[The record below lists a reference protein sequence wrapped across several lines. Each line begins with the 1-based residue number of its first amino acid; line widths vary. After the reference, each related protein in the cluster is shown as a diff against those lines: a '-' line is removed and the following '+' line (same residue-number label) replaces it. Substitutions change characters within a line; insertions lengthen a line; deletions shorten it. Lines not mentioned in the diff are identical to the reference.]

1 MRRLVDGSTD
11 AQHPLLA
18 DDRHASSDGTGPT
31 AADADAETGARSLTL
46 NAFAIE
52 KLGYTFKRSHGI
64 NLY

>member
-1 MRRLVDGSTD
+1 MSQAGAERLLPAVAT
-11 AQHPLLA
+11 
-18 DDRHASSDGTGPT
+18 GTSGPT